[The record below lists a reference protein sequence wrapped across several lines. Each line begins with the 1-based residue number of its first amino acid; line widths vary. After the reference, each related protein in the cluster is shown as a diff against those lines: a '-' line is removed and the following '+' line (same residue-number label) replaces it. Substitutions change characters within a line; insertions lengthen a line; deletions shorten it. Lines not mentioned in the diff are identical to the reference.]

1 VLLKKAQRASNGPK
15 FERLWGGNTGG
26 YESNSEAD
34 MALCCLLAFWSGGD
48 QRQMDRLF
56 RQSGLLREKWDE
68 VHFAD
73 GSTYG
78 EKTIER
84 AISNT
89 LEFYDPDRGNRSK
102 QSQITSEPS
111 GEAETDAGVVVEEST
126 RSQAYLSE
134 KNRLLADRV
143 DELEVTLEQKTSI
156 SRHSKL
162 EFNDSKTS

>member
-1 VLLKKAQRASNGPK
+1 
-15 FERLWGGNTGG
+15 
-26 YESNSEAD
+26 
-34 MALCCLLAFWSGGD
+34 LLAFWSGGD

>member
-1 VLLKKAQRASNGPK
+1 
-15 FERLWGGNTGG
+15 
-26 YESNSEAD
+26 
-34 MALCCLLAFWSGGD
+34 
-48 QRQMDRLF
+48 MDRLF

-89 LEFYDPDRGNRSK
+89 SEFYDPGRGNQSK

-111 GEAETDAGVVVEEST
+111 GEATTDVGVVVEEST
-126 RSQAYLSE
+126 RSQAYLTE
-134 KNRLLADRV
+134 KIDSWPSVSTNSKPRLNRKRACRC
-143 DELEVTLEQKTSI
+143 T
-156 SRHSKL
+156 R
-162 EFNDSKTS
+162 N

>member
-1 VLLKKAQRASNGPK
+1 
-15 FERLWGGNTGG
+15 
-26 YESNSEAD
+26 
-34 MALCCLLAFWSGGD
+34 
-48 QRQMDRLF
+48 MDRLF

-89 LEFYDPDRGNRSK
+89 SEFYDPGRGNQSK

-111 GEAETDAGVVVEEST
+111 GEATTDVGVVVEEST
-126 RSQAYLSE
+126 RSQAYLTE
-134 KNRLLADRV
+134 KNRLLAERV
-143 DELEVTLEQKTSI
+143 DELEATLEQKTSV
-156 SRHSKL
+156 SMHSKL
-162 EFNDSKTS
+162 KINDSKMS

>member
-1 VLLKKAQRASNGPK
+1 
-15 FERLWGGNTGG
+15 
-26 YESNSEAD
+26 
-34 MALCCLLAFWSGGD
+34 
-48 QRQMDRLF
+48 MDRLF

-89 LEFYDPDRGNRSK
+89 SEFYDPGRGNQSK

-111 GEAETDAGVVVEEST
+111 GEATTDVGVVVEEST
-126 RSQAYLSE
+126 RSQAYLTE
-134 KNRLLADRV
+134 KNRLLAERV
-143 DELEVTLEQKTSI
+143 DELEATLEQKNERVDALETENQRLKDELTSRDQETQPVLQEDVEESSTDSMWKRTKQRF
-156 SRHSKL
+156 SRR
-162 EFNDSKTS
+162 

>member
-1 VLLKKAQRASNGPK
+1 
-15 FERLWGGNTGG
+15 
-26 YESNSEAD
+26 
-34 MALCCLLAFWSGGD
+34 
-48 QRQMDRLF
+48 MDRLF

-89 LEFYDPDRGNRSK
+89 SEFYDPDRGNRSK
-102 QSQITSEPS
+102 QSQITNDPS
-111 GEAETDAGVVVEEST
+111 GEADTDTGVVVEEST

-134 KNRLLADRV
+134 KNRLLAERV
-143 DELEVTLEQKTSI
+143 DALETEIQRLKDELTSRDQETQQALQEDVEESSTESVWKRTKQRF
-156 SRHSKL
+156 SRR
-162 EFNDSKTS
+162 